1 MNKKIRPRGIKKDTL
16 SFSVVSMGRFNKVAL
31 VVLLSSL
38 ISTLRPFDE
47 SQMVGEA
54 ALEQYTGAM
63 AVAGNIGGRGQRNV
77 FRRAHVAQVIGLC
90 QNEEPLR
97 FR

>member
-1 MNKKIRPRGIKKDTL
+1 
-16 SFSVVSMGRFNKVAL
+16 
-31 VVLLSSL
+31 
-38 ISTLRPFDE
+38 
-47 SQMVGEA
+47 MVGET
-54 ALEQYTGAM
+54 ALEPYTGAL
-63 AVAGNIGGRGQRNV
+63 VAGNIGGRGQRNV